1 MKMMLTK
8 SGKIHRVNDNGNA
21 VCTVNKKS
29 GAAKRR
35 IVFESEVTEL
45 ASTGYD
51 DDKFCAKCF
60 HGNKIDVQIEVAPQV
75 ETVAQAQA
83 QASPAETMAQ
93 AQANKLTPIDGNG
106 LTSLDAIQAMINK
119 LEAFS
124 NDKENTQYKRF
135 KASYY
140 VESFY
145 AIRDMLKTGNVEEIN
160 RIILR
165 LI

>member
-8 SGKIHRVNDNGNA
+8 SGKIHRVNENGNA

-29 GAAKRR
+29 GSAKRR

-60 HGNKIDVQIEVAPQV
+60 HGNKIDVQIEVEPQA
-75 ETVAQAQA
+75 ETPQADTVAQAK
-83 QASPAETMAQ
+83 TT
-93 AQANKLTPIDGNG
+93 KLTPIDGNG
-106 LTSLDAIQAMINK
+106 LTNLDAIQAMINK